1 MKRKICSVLLF
12 SGVMF
17 SALPAGAVSEHSNYV
32 AVRSNIA
39 GTGTVVTNAP
49 VASTFCFL
57 TRVNVEETDTGTES
71 AQCQVRRTAA
81 VWVLEATLGASSDAD
96 VRCSASCYNN

>member
-1 MKRKICSVLLF
+1 MKLKICTVLLF

-17 SALPAGAVSEHSNYV
+17 NALPAGAVSEQSNWT
-32 AVRSNIA
+32 AFRTNNA
-39 GTGTVVTNAP
+39 GTTTIVTNAP
-49 VASTFCFL
+49 IASTFCFL

-71 AQCQVRRTAA
+71 AQCQVRRTAV
-81 VWVLEATLGASSDAD
+81 VWVLEATLGATSDAD